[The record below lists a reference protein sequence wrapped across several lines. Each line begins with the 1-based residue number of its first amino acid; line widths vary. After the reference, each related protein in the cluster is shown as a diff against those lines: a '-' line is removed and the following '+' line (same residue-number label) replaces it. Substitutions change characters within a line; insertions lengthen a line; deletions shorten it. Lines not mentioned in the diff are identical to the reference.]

1 MSWHLPH
8 RFYRLTTIHRGVSM
22 ALFCSASSVAMSVV
36 MSSGAQAATM
46 GKTIITSAQHEPLAA
61 SIIVTDIRA
70 ADFSAALANSVVYQQ
85 MGLTPTASMTVRFKP
100 ISSTAGQLFISTSQP
115 VSKPFADVVLAIN
128 EGGQRKVIPK
138 TLLMPLDDSLPIK
151 PSNTVITTAKKP
163 NLPVVSTTNA
173 QPLTVRKGTPPPLLS
188 SPRIQPPTQALN
200 LPTALMPMSMPQMG
214 NLVNAPSSGS
224 NDGSKSTILNNS
236 SILTAVTSSNAS
248 VSTSNSASPANAES
262 IKATNSEASDN
273 IVSSNLATNK
283 TASNKTLLTNT
294 NTTTSNNNTP
304 TTGITD
310 KQLDILN
317 IQVTRQIQPTNTLKP
332 KTPNP
337 NTNTNTNT
345 NTNVLAAQPAAATS
359 TPTDNKTTPT
369 AELNTDNSNVPPSSD
384 TINTNS
390 MAQQTVSPKVIV
402 SASANIPTNSM
413 SGSAINYTV
422 QRNDNLW
429 VISQQIAERNNLD
442 IQTVM
447 TQIQSQNP
455 DAFIDQDANQL
466 KANTRLNLSNYD
478 VIPSQQSLQA
488 AISAQR
494 QYTQRVSKPV
504 IETTAQPKLAPKTSS
519 ETTQASNQAT
529 TTKSPEKPVNTTTQT
544 LPKARFS
551 VLAPARDGNAD
562 GAQTKAAAATG
573 NGLSTDILATLKSS
587 RKRTAVQASRLL
599 KTNSTLGSYTRK
611 LQLQNQ
617 KLAELQARLKKLR
630 NQ

>member
-8 RFYRLTTIHRGVSM
+8 CFYRLTTTHRAVSM

-61 SIIVTDIRA
+61 SIIVTDIKA
-70 ADFSAALANSVVYQQ
+70 ADFSASLANPVVYKQ

-100 ISSTAGQLFISTSQP
+100 ISSTAGQLFISTTQP

-214 NLVNAPSSGS
+214 NLVNAPNSGS
-224 NDGSKSTILNNS
+224 NDGSKNTILNNS

-248 VSTSNSASPANAES
+248 LSTSNSASPANAES
-262 IKATNSEASDN
+262 INAANSMTSNN

-294 NTTTSNNNTP
+294 NTTTSNSNTP
-304 TTGITD
+304 ATGITD

-317 IQVTRQIQPTNTLKP
+317 IQVTRQIQPTNALKP

-337 NTNTNTNT
+337 KTS
-345 NTNVLAAQPAAATS
+345 VLATQPAAAAS
-359 TPTDNKTTPT
+359 TPTDNKTTST

-390 MAQQTVSPKVIV
+390 MAQQTVPSEVIV

-429 VISQQIAERNNLD
+429 VISQQIAEQNNLD

-504 IETTAQPKLAPKTSS
+504 IETAAQPKLTPKTSS

-529 TTKSPEKPVNTTTQT
+529 TKSPEKPVTTTTQT

-551 VLAPARDGNAD
+551 VLAPARDGNAY

-587 RKRTAVQASRLL
+587 RKRTAAQASRLS

>member
-1 MSWHLPH
+1 
-8 RFYRLTTIHRGVSM
+8 
-22 ALFCSASSVAMSVV
+22 
-36 MSSGAQAATM
+36 M

-61 SIIVTDIRA
+61 SIIVTDIKA
-70 ADFSAALANSVVYQQ
+70 GDFSASLANPVVYQQ

-100 ISSTAGQLFISTSQP
+100 ISSTTGQLLINTSQP
-115 VSKPFADVVLAIN
+115 VSMPFADVVLAIN

-163 NLPVVSTTNA
+163 NLPIVSTTNA

-214 NLVNAPSSGS
+214 NLVNAPNSGA
-224 NDGSKSTILNNS
+224 NDGSKNTILNNS
-236 SILTAVTSSNAS
+236 SILTAVTASNAS
-248 VSTSNSASPANAES
+248 LNTSNSAGPANDES
-262 IKATNSEASDN
+262 MSAANSMASD
-273 IVSSNLATNK
+273 K
-283 TASNKTLLTNT
+283 TASNKALLTNT
-294 NTTTSNNNTP
+294 NTTTSNNKTP

-317 IQVTRQIQPTNTLKP
+317 IQVTRQIQPTNTLNPNALKLNA
-332 KTPNP
+332 PNP
-337 NTNTNTNT
+337 NTS
-345 NTNVLAAQPAAATS
+345 VLATQPAAS
-359 TPTDNKTTPT
+359 TPTDNKITPT
-369 AELNTDNSNVPPSSD
+369 AELKTDNSNVLPSS
-384 TINTNS
+384 NTLNSSSMNSNS
-390 MAQQTVSPKVIV
+390 MAQQTIPPVVIA
-402 SASANIPTNSM
+402 SASAETATNNTG
-413 SGSAINYTV
+413 GSAINYTV

-429 VISQQIAERNNLD
+429 IISQQIAEQNNLD

-504 IETTAQPKLAPKTSS
+504 IETSAQPKLAPKTSA
-519 ETTQASNQAT
+519 ETAQAS
-529 TTKSPEKPVNTTTQT
+529 KSPEKPVTTTQT

-551 VLAPARDGNAD
+551 VLAPTRDGNTD